1 MNLFVYGTLLQS
13 SNPFGSY
20 LQNNSKWLCTGK
32 FRGLLYDIGEYPGA
46 VINVY
51 AETYVWGNLVSL
63 THSEHAFRILD
74 EYEGFGSEFPEPNEF
89 IRQVIEV
96 KTETDTVQS
105 WTYLYNLPVTGLRR
119 IESGNYE
126 EYLSKK

>member
-20 LQNNSKWLCTGK
+20 LQNNSVWLCTGK
-32 FRGLLYDIGEYPGA
+32 FRGHLYDIGEYPGA
-46 VINVY
+46 VVNVY
-51 AETYVWGNLVSL
+51 AETHVWGNLFTL
-63 THSEHAFRILD
+63 TNSEHAFKILD

-96 KTETDTVQS
+96 ETETDTVQC